1 MPSHRAILGL
11 SALLGLTPGPGV
23 VIPLNSTT
31 GLTLVGVKATAVS
44 YRGRDAVRLTVA
56 PRAGAPGGLVNLAII
71 DGSDFASGT
80 IDVMVASTVAPDAD
94 TSARGFVGLAFH
106 STEDAAHF
114 ENIYLRPMNGR
125 APQQLRR
132 NHAVQYESIP
142 DYPWDRLRHDT
153 PGQYES
159 YSDLRPGVWTKL
171 RIVVDGTR
179 AQLYVDDAP
188 QPCLV
193 VNDLKLGAGRGRI
206 GLWIGPGTIGYF
218 SRLSFTPSPT

>member
-1 MPSHRAILGL
+1 MTSNRAVVAL
-11 SALLGLTPGPGV
+11 SAFLAITPGPV
-23 VIPLNSTT
+23 VVKPLNSTA
-31 GLTLVGVKATAVS
+31 GLTLVGVKAAAVR
-44 YRGRDAVRLTVA
+44 YRGRDAVELTVA
-56 PRAGAPGGLVNLAII
+56 PRPDSEVGLVNLALI
-71 DGSDFASGT
+71 DGAAFGAGT
-80 IDVMVASTVAPDAD
+80 IEVMVASTVAPDAD
-94 TSARGFVGLAFH
+94 TSARGFVGLAFR
-106 STEDAAHF
+106 STPDASHF
-114 ENIYLRPMNGR
+114 ENIYLRPTNGR

-159 YSDLRPGVWTKL
+159 YADLQPGVWTKV

-193 VNDLKLGAGRGRI
+193 VNDLKLGSGSGRI
-206 GLWIGPGTIGYF
+206 GLWIGPGTVGYF
-218 SRLSFTPSPT
+218 SRLTFTPAHS

>member
-1 MPSHRAILGL
+1 MTSNRTIVGL
-11 SALLGLTPGPGV
+11 SALLAITPGPGV

-31 GLTLVGVKATAVS
+31 GLTLVGVRAAAVS
-44 YRGRDAVRLTVA
+44 YNGRDAVRLTVA
-56 PRAGAPGGLVNLAII
+56 PRPDARVGLVNLALI
-71 DGSDFASGT
+71 DGAAFGAGT
-80 IDVMVASTVAPDAD
+80 IEVMVASTVAPDAD

-106 STEDAAHF
+106 SASDASHF
-114 ENIYLRPMNGR
+114 ENMYLRPTNGR

-159 YSDLRPGVWTKL
+159 YADLQPGVWTKM

-193 VNDLKLGAGRGRI
+193 VNDLKLGSGSGRI
-206 GLWIGPGTIGYF
+206 GLWIGPGTVGYF
-218 SRLSFTPSPT
+218 SRLSFTPAHP